1 MPRASSRGRLG
12 YDTVTAGQL
21 CPVAP
26 DVVAVHNRTHIKF
39 VFLKTGTEFAT
50 TFALNTIWIGIDDN
64 KVTGYRSVSFACS
77 PN

>member
-21 CPVAP
+21 CPVAS

-39 VFLKTGTEFAT
+39 VFLKTGAE
-50 TFALNTIWIGIDDN
+50 FALNTVLIGIDD
-64 KVTGYRSVSFACS
+64 KVTDYRSVSFAGS